1 MDSDKR
7 SLISEIITLAAD
19 HGLSLQN
26 NMDFNE
32 MGIDFRIAFAT
43 AKDGTPWVLRIPRRD
58 DLAAQIDKEKNILQ
72 LARRH
77 LSVAVP
83 DWHIATPS
91 LIAYPLLTDRPVLTF
106 DATTYEVTWYMDRE
120 SPLFVPSL
128 AKVLVEL
135 HQVSAAQAA
144 ASGLPI
150 HTPTSLRQEIAERI
164 VIVKE
169 ALGISEALEWRW
181 QKWLDNDVLWPDFTT
196 FVHGDLYA
204 GHILASPEGEV
215 TGLIDWSEG
224 QVSDPSMD
232 FSGHQAVFGDDSL
245 RALVKQYEQLGGR
258 VWDEMVAQ
266 AIERQAASPLQYGY
280 FAVRTDSGVHREAAK
295 IQLGVA

>member
-1 MDSDKR
+1 MSARFGQVGHPDPKKCKGLSWSATAAKNRHSQVPFRNIPRGSRVLFSLMDSDKR

-135 HQVSAAQAA
+135 
-144 ASGLPI
+144 
-150 HTPTSLRQEIAERI
+150 
-164 VIVKE
+164 
-169 ALGISEALEWRW
+169 
-181 QKWLDNDVLWPDFTT
+181 
-196 FVHGDLYA
+196 
-204 GHILASPEGEV
+204 
-215 TGLIDWSEG
+215 
-224 QVSDPSMD
+224 
-232 FSGHQAVFGDDSL
+232 
-245 RALVKQYEQLGGR
+245 
-258 VWDEMVAQ
+258 
-266 AIERQAASPLQYGY
+266 
-280 FAVRTDSGVHREAAK
+280 
-295 IQLGVA
+295 